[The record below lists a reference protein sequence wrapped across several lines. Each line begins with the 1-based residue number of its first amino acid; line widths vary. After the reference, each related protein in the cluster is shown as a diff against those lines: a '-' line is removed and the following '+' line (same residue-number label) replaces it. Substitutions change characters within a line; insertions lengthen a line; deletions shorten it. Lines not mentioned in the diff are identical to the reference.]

1 MAPATRRLAVLGLLY
16 AAAPCDGFARPAA
29 LRPLRR
35 SPSFRAS
42 AAAADSTAVLEDVLS
57 DSGVLKR
64 LVREG
69 RGQVLEDGA
78 ATVVRFS
85 GRVRGE
91 AEPFARADKW
101 QCTVGGGQNI
111 RGFDAALRTM
121 RVGEAAQFRLAPEY
135 GYGAEGVAPVIDGG
149 ATLDFEV
156 EVLDYRGNVF
166 SAATFAD
173 ATPLTPRTPQ
183 EIKAEFERR
192 QDERSGESDL
202 EGVEWAI
209 NKIRTTYLF
218 GFFEGACFFC
228 FAFFIMLEN
237 VCRRTIASHVSPSQA
252 PRARRPRPSST
263 RCSPSR
269 S

>member
-1 MAPATRRLAVLGLLY
+1 MSVRRCLHCA
-16 AAAPCDGFARPAA
+16 ARPTCTKIHASVRAA
-29 LRPLRR
+29 LPPPALPEKSVFRR
-35 SPSFRAS
+35 ELPQDLVAFSSRA
-42 AAAADSTAVLEDVLS
+42 
-57 DSGVLKR
+57 
-64 LVREG
+64 G
-69 RGQVLEDGA
+69 RSL
-78 ATVVRFS
+78 
-85 GRVRGE
+85 
-91 AEPFARADKW
+91 
-101 QCTVGGGQNI
+101 
-111 RGFDAALRTM
+111 L
-121 RVGEAAQFRLAPEY
+121 
-135 GYGAEGVAPVIDGG
+135 
-149 ATLDFEV
+149 
-156 EVLDYRGNVF
+156 
-166 SAATFAD
+166 AD

-237 VCRRTIASHVSPSQA
+237 VCRRSIASHVSPSQA